1 MPNPKLGTVTVN
13 VREAVAAARRG
24 QAEFRAEK
32 RGIVC
37 AAFGKASFSSGDLKE
52 NLRALCLALGDH
64 KPEGLKGTYMR
75 AAVLK
80 STMGRGIP
88 VDVTRLDPTSS
99 TFLDTAPTAVA
110 VAAAAAGEVA

>member
-1 MPNPKLGTVTVN
+1 MN
-13 VREAVAAARRG
+13 VRDAVSAARRG

-32 RGIVC
+32 RGIVM
-37 AAFGKASFSSGDLKE
+37 APIGKVSFTASDLKE

-80 STMGRGIP
+80 STMGPGIP
-88 VDVTRLDPTSS
+88 IDCTRLDPTST
-99 TFLDTAPTAVA
+99 TFLDVVA
-110 VAAAAAGEVA
+110 TSAAL